1 MPIRKYIDGGITP
14 EVAKAMCEAFGIA
27 CRTLEERGLDNISTQ
42 GIAAKIS
49 ALAHTGVEDAKQ
61 LAEAV
66 LAEILP
72 EKKAS

>member
-1 MPIRKYIDGGITP
+1 MPIRKYIDSSITP
-14 EVAKAMCEAFGIA
+14 EVAKAMGEAFGLA

-42 GIAAKIS
+42 AIAAKIS
-49 ALAHTGVEDAKQ
+49 ALAHAGVEDAKL
-61 LAEAV
+61 LAETV